1 MAARERIAKRAPT
14 HRAKQHGTG
23 MVTHNYGSADGATY
37 QTGAAE
43 VRLQEAVGLR
53 QRDWRTMCLGPMQ
66 GHLGVCRRGEGLP
79 DLGQMRGGRRSALL
93 TGASSSR
100 EGGGGRRRN
109 LCYRH
114 SRMSVRFEAWFA
126 TRDRAME
133 SSEGWR
139 ERGQGGSRFW
149 VPGLLKRFGTRE
161 WLQGLGSWVA
171 QGSRK
176 VLLPSLV
183 SWLLDSCSPAGGA
196 LGGKVQRRPAGE

>member
-1 MAARERIAKRAPT
+1 MVPPAVRRIRREQRRFACRKRSGCGDEIGERCVWGRCKDTLVYAR
-14 HRAKQHGTG
+14 G
-23 MVTHNYGSADGATY
+23 GS
-37 QTGAAE
+37 
-43 VRLQEAVGLR
+43 
-53 QRDWRTMCLGPMQ
+53 
-66 GHLGVCRRGEGLP
+66 LP
-79 DLGQMRGGRRSALL
+79 DLGQMRGGIRSVLL
-93 TGASSSR
+93 TGASSSWE
-100 EGGGGRRRN
+100 EGGGGRWRN

-126 TRDRAME
+126 TRDRATE

-176 VLLPSLV
+176 VLLPCLV
-183 SWLLDSCSPAGGA
+183 SWLLDPCAPAGGA
-196 LGGKVQRRPAGE
+196 LGGRVQRRPSGWGVTTVSGGLRAGDGPRGDYSVH